1 MTQWISCECVEA
13 CYLLSCFF
21 MDPAYMLADVGL
33 RVCCH
38 AAEQH
43 LQGLR
48 GVQAGLRALPAQAAG
63 ICAVGD
69 GDVRDDGLRRHSR
82 FSCCFG
88 LITSA
93 ATGRR
98 RSSRWRR

>member
-48 GVQAGLRALPAQAAG
+48 GV
-63 ICAVGD
+63 
-69 GDVRDDGLRRHSR
+69 
-82 FSCCFG
+82 
-88 LITSA
+88 
-93 ATGRR
+93 
-98 RSSRWRR
+98 